1 MFHVIFT
8 TIFQNSISTVTIP
21 FSTEEEA
28 DEAILHFEDQS
39 TTYIGRKATRL
50 YRESFEFKVEWT
62 DGVHGTLTDVVR
74 GYTRRQV
81 GDDFIEKHK
90 IPINNLIDITEIEKK
105 SIK

>member
-1 MFHVIFT
+1 MFHVIFNSR
-8 TIFQNSISTVTIP
+8 FENSISTVTIP

-28 DEAILHFEDQS
+28 DEAIYHFESQS
-39 TTYIGRKATRL
+39 DAYIAKKATRL
-50 YRESFEFKVEWT
+50 YKESFEFRVEWT

-81 GDDFIEKHK
+81 ADDFIEKHK
-90 IPINNLIDITEIEKK
+90 IPINNLIDIIGIEKK